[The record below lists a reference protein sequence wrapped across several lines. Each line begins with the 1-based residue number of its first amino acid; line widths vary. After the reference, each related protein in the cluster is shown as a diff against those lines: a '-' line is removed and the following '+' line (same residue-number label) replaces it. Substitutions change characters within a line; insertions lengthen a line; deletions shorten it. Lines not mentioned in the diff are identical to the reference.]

1 LITGVRLKT
10 QFAALLKVG
19 ATFVALDPPGT
30 HYPVPAGTVQAL
42 MINWFIVVVEGTTS
56 QIRFGLLRSII
67 QFERLLNVVQ
77 FEAQVELPFP
87 PIEEDREAMVT
98 GLNANKQLVPPN
110 PCTVT
115 LLSSAAQ
122 ILKLPEELLVK
133 PVNPPQGPEAL

>member
-1 LITGVRLKT
+1 MITGVRLKT

-30 HYPVPAGTVQAL
+30 QYPVPAGTVQAL